1 MFTAS
6 CVTIVANVLHFAN
19 NQRPVV
25 LLVDPDFV
33 TRSALAAYL
42 RQRDLSVLEA
52 VSGQEALTVLRS
64 NRIVHALFCPS
75 DLDGEVRGLEF
86 VRIVCRDFSGVKVLL
101 NAARPEHGNKQTK
114 PFTVVGRPYPF
125 AVVEHH
131 LRDLLFER
139 TGQPD
144 RIDDAT

>member
-1 MFTAS
+1 MLTAS

-33 TRSALAAYL
+33 TRSALASYL

-64 NRIVHALFCPS
+64 RRIVHAMFFSS
-75 DLDGEVRGLEF
+75 DLEGMVTGSNLLRT
-86 VRIVCRDFSGVKVLL
+86 VCRDFPGVKLVL
-101 NAARPEHGNKQTK
+101 NAAGPTSAN
-114 PFTVVGRPYPF
+114 
-125 AVVEHH
+125 
-131 LRDLLFER
+131 
-139 TGQPD
+139 
-144 RIDDAT
+144 

>member
-1 MFTAS
+1 MLTAS
-6 CVTIVANVLHFAN
+6 CVTIVADVFRFAN

-64 NRIVHALFCPS
+64 NRIVHAMFCSS
-75 DLDGEVRGLEF
+75 DLDGKVTGSNLVRT
-86 VRIVCRDFSGVKVLL
+86 VCRDFSGVKLLL
-101 NAARPEHGNKQTK
+101 NAAGPTSANKLTK
-114 PFTVVGRPYPF
+114 PLTVLQRPYRF
-125 AVVEHH
+125 DVVEQH
-131 LRDLLFER
+131 LRNLLFADR
-139 TGQPD
+139 TDGA
-144 RIDDAT
+144 R